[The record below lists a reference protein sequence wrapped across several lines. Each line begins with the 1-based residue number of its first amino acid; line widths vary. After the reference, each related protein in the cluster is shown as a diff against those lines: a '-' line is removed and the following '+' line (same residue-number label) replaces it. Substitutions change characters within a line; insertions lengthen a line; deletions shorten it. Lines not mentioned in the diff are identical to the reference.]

1 MKRLTNI
8 LSDIWYVCWREMKHF
23 WGQKVRILMNIV
35 QPVIWLGLMGNM
47 FSNITAIPG
56 FPAKSYLQFMT
67 PGVIAM
73 TSIFGAA
80 FGGMSIVFDRRFGY
94 LNKLLASPISR
105 VSIPMGK
112 MLSSALQAGIQS
124 IIIVLIALALGVKF
138 GTGFPGVLVMVLV
151 AMLLTLAISGISL
164 SLSAVLKT
172 QESLMAVVNF
182 LTMPLIFTSN
192 AMFPT
197 NMMPKWLASIASYN
211 PVSFAVEP
219 MRNLILGSWNWGAL
233 GVDIVALIGFGVL
246 MTIIATLLFR
256 RSVA

>member
-1 MKRLTNI
+1 MRRIKYI
-8 LSDIWYVCWREMKHF
+8 ISDIWYVCWREMKHF
-23 WGQKVRILMNIV
+23 MGQKVRILMNIV
-35 QPVIWLGLMGNM
+35 QPLVWLGLMGNM
-47 FSNITAIPG
+47 FSNITTIPG

-73 TSIFGAA
+73 TSIFMAT

-105 VSIPMGK
+105 ASIPMGK

-124 IIIVLIALALGVKF
+124 LIIVVIALALGVKF
-138 GTGFPGVLVMVLV
+138 GTGVPGVLVMILV

-197 NMMPKWLASIASYN
+197 NMMPKWLASIASFN
-211 PVSFAVEP
+211 PVSFAVAP
-219 MRNLILGSWNWGAL
+219 MRDLVLGNWNWGSLAL
-233 GVDIVALIGFGVL
+233 DALALVGFGVL
-246 MTIIATLLFR
+246 MAFISTLLFR

>member
-1 MKRLTNI
+1 MKNM
-8 LSDIWYVCWREMKHF
+8 LSDIWYICWREMKHF

-35 QPVIWLGLMGNM
+35 QPLVWLGLMGNM
-47 FSNITAIPG
+47 FSNISAIPG

-73 TSIFGAA
+73 ISIFGAT

-105 VSIPMGK
+105 VSVPMGK
-112 MLSSALQAGIQS
+112 MLASALQTGIQS
-124 IIIVLIALALGVKF
+124 LIIVLIALALGVKF
-138 GTGFPGVLVMVLV
+138 GTGVLGVLVIVLIS
-151 AMLLTLAISGISL
+151 MLLTLAISGIAL

-182 LTMPLIFTSN
+182 LIMPLIFTSN

-197 NMMPKWLASIASYN
+197 NMMPKWLASIASFN
-211 PVSFAVEP
+211 PISFAVEP
-219 MRNLILGSWNWGAL
+219 MRDLVLGSWKWGTLA
-233 GVDIVALIGFGVL
+233 VDVLVILGFGLL
-246 MTIIATLLFR
+246 MTAIATLLFR
-256 RSVA
+256 RSVV

>member
-1 MKRLTNI
+1 MKNI

-23 WGQKVRILMNIV
+23 FGHRVRILMNVV

-47 FSNITAIPG
+47 FSNISAIPG

-94 LNKLLASPISR
+94 FNNLLPSPISR
-105 VSIPMGK
+105 VAIPLGK

-124 IIIVLIALALGVKF
+124 LIIVLIALVLGVKF
-138 GTGFPGVLVMVLV
+138 GTGFLGVLVIALI

-211 PVSFAVEP
+211 PISFAVEP
-219 MRNLILGSWNWGAL
+219 MRNLVLGSWNWGNLAI
-233 GVDIVALIGFGVL
+233 DILAIIGFGLL
-246 MTIIATLLFR
+246 MTVIATLLFR